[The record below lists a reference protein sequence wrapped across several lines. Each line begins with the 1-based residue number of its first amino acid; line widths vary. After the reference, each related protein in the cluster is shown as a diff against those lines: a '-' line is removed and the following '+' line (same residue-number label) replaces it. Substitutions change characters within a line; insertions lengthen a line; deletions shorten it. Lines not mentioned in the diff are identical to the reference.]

1 MTAIDGVLF
10 LHVLSAA
17 AWLGAS
23 IWTPGDVR
31 RSLALGQPA
40 TGALP
45 QRVRP
50 ALTLDLWAG
59 IATLFTG
66 IALVAL
72 QGAGAPRAGIL
83 VGFGAVLIRLVLLV
97 LGIQPTWRRVEVAI
111 DAGDL
116 AAASVPAR
124 RLAMLGGI
132 GHLLWVVALSGMV
145 FDW

>member
-1 MTAIDGVLF
+1 MTALNGVLF
-10 LHVLSAA
+10 LHVLFAA
-17 AWLGAS
+17 TWLGAS

-31 RSLALGQPA
+31 RTLALGKPA
-40 TGALP
+40 AHALP

-50 ALTLDLWAG
+50 ALSLDLWTG
-59 IATLFTG
+59 IATLLTG
-66 IALVAL
+66 IVLVGL

-83 VGFGAVLIRLVLLV
+83 VGFGAVLVRLALLA
-97 LGIQPTWRRVEVAI
+97 LGMRPAWRRVEVAI

-116 AAASVPAR
+116 AAAEAPAR

-132 GHLLWVVALSGMV
+132 GHLLWVVALTGMV